1 MSGTDSTQR
10 ERVRL
15 YATGSCEGFDK
26 LRDSLASHP
35 EIELVGASTD
45 VASGAGALAGGHLQA
60 VLHATRST
68 SFPADEINSIRE
80 HTRAPILLV
89 ASSGSAGLL
98 DQALDADV
106 SDVLLLPQL
115 VENVVFAI
123 RKSTHSGR
131 RHADSN
137 GGGGGRHGK
146 IVTVFSPKGGTGK
159 TVTATNLAT
168 ACAKFEGRKT
178 LLLDLDLQFGDAA
191 IMLGVE
197 PDKTIY
203 DLVVAPGELDS
214 EKLAGY
220 ITKHACGLS
229 VLPAPLRP
237 EDAELVTE
245 AKLGRLL
252 EVARESFDV
261 IVVDTSPFFHGPML
275 ATLDRTDELL
285 LLSSLDVPTLK
296 NLRLALQTLD
306 LLSFPKSRVKI
317 VLNRSNSK
325 VGMKPNEV
333 EGALGMKVRFEV
345 PSDRA
350 VPLAVN
356 RGNPVV
362 LAEESADVSRAIKSM
377 AKEMFRAPKEEA
389 ASKKRRIIPAFSK
402 A

>member
-1 MSGTDSTQR
+1 MSGTDTTQR

-35 EIELVGASTD
+35 EIELVGSSTD

-60 VLHATRST
+60 VLHGTRSAV
-68 SFPADEINSIRE
+68 FPADEINSIRA
-80 HTRAPILLV
+80 HTPAPILLV

-98 DQALDADV
+98 EQALDGDV
-106 SDVLLLPQL
+106 TDVLLLPQL

-123 RKSTHSGR
+123 RKATHGGR

-137 GGGGGRHGK
+137 GGGRHGK

-168 ACAKFEGRKT
+168 ASAKFEGRKT

-191 IMLGVE
+191 IMMGVE
-197 PDKTIY
+197 PEKTIY

-220 ITKHACGLS
+220 TTKHACGLS

-285 LLSSLDVPTLK
+285 LLCSLDVPTLK

-362 LAEESADVSRAIKSM
+362 IAEESADVSRAIKSM
-377 AKEMFRAPKEEA
+377 AKEMFRPAKEEA
-389 ASKKRRIIPAFSK
+389 AGKKRRIIPAFSK